1 MNRGFYL
8 SLMVLIVSV
17 VSVLV
22 YGYRY
27 DSRQID
33 DSLATIA
40 TIAHGVVPALEVAY
54 IEPDA
59 MELFG
64 SSVRANPIYPE
75 MPQINRMGFV
85 YAK

>member
-33 DSLATIA
+33 DSLATVA
-40 TIAHGVVPALEVAY
+40 TMVHGVVPALEVAY